1 MSEKIPGN
9 DRPTAAERRPLDC
22 LDEMLLDLTTQA
34 WRAIPQHEMTR
45 ALVQVCIVIQAHPDE
60 AQRRWWTKE
69 LTTSLQRVWPEAKL
83 FPSSINMNL
92 AIMLRSAQEGYEA
105 WRAQY
110 APPLL
115 DPERN

>member
-1 MSEKIPGN
+1 MAGSP
-9 DRPTAAERRPLDC
+9 DRPSATDRRPVDC
-22 LDEMLLDLTTQA
+22 LDEMLLDLTTQP
-34 WRAIPQHEMTR
+34 WRAVPKSEMTR
-45 ALVQVCIVIQAHPDE
+45 ALVQVCVVIQALPDE
-60 AQRRWWTKE
+60 GQRRWWMAE
-69 LTTSLQRVWPEAKL
+69 LNKSLQQAFPESKL
-83 FPSSINMNL
+83 FDSSVRMNL